1 MKKIQVKI
9 KLLTILLT
17 FFCLLGCSSIS
28 SKHEMSGS
36 ASKHEIVYSYHNSI
50 TISDNNHKVTP
61 EIVEVAVGHCNKFK
75 REVEFIS
82 SHPAKNL
89 TNKIFHLFSCNKDA
103 SELVAQKDVDRKT
116 EIASN
121 RAQEIKPQDKI
132 LKTTELS
139 DAHEQFERGLKFR
152 HGIGVKKDITE
163 AIRWYKK
170 AAKQGHQEASF
181 NLGVIFSGNKI
192 VPQNNAKALR
202 WLMKSA
208 EQGHRK
214 SQVNLGS
221 FFANIKNDY
230 IRAYVWT
237 LMAADKFKFPELAFN
252 DEYAELLRLN
262 QEKEIR
268 DKANRNFL
276 LYKSRMRSDEI
287 IIARKIAAKC
297 WKSNFKDCDTTQSK
311 IIGYEEAYDDIRD
324 IENATSIDDT
334 IQAIGNHNK
343 IALNNSTLLEQLA
356 KSPKSKRF
364 VELTN
369 IQNQLGLEGSEILKN
384 MSEGI
389 RFLEKFNWNTNDIS
403 ELETLKSQ
411 LKDTCPR
418 MKIHIDYQRRIIN
431 ILNEKYKLTQY
442 SEVKKEIF
450 NNDFKMV
457 QLLNDFTVSNK
468 NFLRKDE
475 TFFERLCLR
484 HNLHIN

>member
-103 SELVAQKDVDRKT
+103 SELVAQKDVDRET

-132 LKTTELS
+132 LKTNELS
-139 DAHEQFERGLKFR
+139 DAHAQFERGLKFR

-163 AIRWYKK
+163 AIMWYKK

-221 FFANIKNDY
+221 FFANIRNDY

-252 DEYAELLRLN
+252 DEYAELLSLN

-276 LYKSRMRSDEI
+276 LYKSRMRSGEI
-287 IIARKIAAKC
+287 NIARKIAAKC
-297 WKSNFKDCDTTQSK
+297 WKSNFKDCDTTILK
-311 IIGYEEAYDDIRD
+311 IIGEVAYDNIRD

-334 IQAIGNHNK
+334 IQATGQHNK
-343 IALNNSTLLEQLA
+343 IALDDSSLLEQLA

-369 IQNQLGLEGSEILKN
+369 IQVQLGFEGIEILKN

-389 RFLEKFNWNTNDIS
+389 RYLEKFNWNTKDIS
-403 ELETLKSQ
+403 ELEIRKSR
-411 LKDTCPR
+411 LKDICPR
-418 MKIHIDYQRRIIN
+418 MKVNIDYQRRN
-431 ILNEKYKLTQY
+431 IKILDEKYKLAQY

-450 NNDFKMV
+450 NSDFRMV
-457 QLLNDFTVSNK
+457 RLFSDFTASEK
-468 NFLRKDE
+468 KYLRKHE
-475 TFFERLCLR
+475 TLFERLCLR
-484 HNLHIN
+484 YNVHIN